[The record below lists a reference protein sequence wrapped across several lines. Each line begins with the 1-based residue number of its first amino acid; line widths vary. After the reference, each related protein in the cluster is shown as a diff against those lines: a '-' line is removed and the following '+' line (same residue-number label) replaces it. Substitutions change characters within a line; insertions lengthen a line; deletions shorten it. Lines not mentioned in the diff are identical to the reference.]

1 MTWTRAQAQ
10 ILLEPK
16 LRNIWND
23 AWESYPLEYVR
34 FVNISSSRKAQETDA
49 KMTGLGSMQD
59 KTEGGAV
66 TYGDPISPVTKV
78 YTHTGNG
85 LAYRVTDEMQRHELY
100 GQVAKLERSLIQS
113 AIDRQETDAANIL
126 NNGFSTSFTG
136 FVAGESL
143 FSTSHA
149 RLDGGTAQ
157 ANRPST
163 DVSLGVTALQ
173 NALIQFHLWK
183 NDRGRPARFIPNL
196 LIIHPNDLMT
206 ARELLGSEFKPG
218 TSNNEINAIK
228 EDNLSF
234 MVSHYVTDTN
244 AWFLL
249 AREHDLNFIWDKKP
263 TTSMDDDFD
272 TDDIRRKLVQWYS
285 TGFGAWQGTYG
296 SSGTT

>member
-1 MTWTRAQAQ
+1 MTVTRAQFQ

-16 LRNIWND
+16 LRNIWN
-23 AWESYPLEYVR
+23 ESWPPRPLEYTQI
-34 FVNISSSRKAQETDA
+34 VNVSSSRKAQETDY

-59 KTEGGAV
+59 KTEGGNI
-66 TYGDPISPVTKV
+66 TYGDPISGGTKV

-85 LAYRVTDEMQRHELY
+85 LGYRVTAEMIRHELY
-100 GQVAKLERSLIQS
+100 GQISKLERSLMRS
-113 AIDRQETDAANIL
+113 AVDRQETDAANIL
-126 NNGFSTSFTG
+126 NNGFNTAFAG
-136 FVAGESL
+136 FVSGESL

-173 NALIQFHLWK
+173 NAIVQFHTWK
-183 NDRGRPARFIPNL
+183 DDRGRPFLSVPKK

-218 TSNNEINAIK
+218 TSNNEINALK
-228 EDNLSF
+228 EDGLSY
-234 MVSHYVTDTN
+234 MVSHYVTDSN

-249 AREHDLNFIWDKKP
+249 GDNHDLNFIWDQRP
-263 TTSMDDDFD
+263 TLEMEEDFD
-272 TDDIRRKLVQWYS
+272 TKDIKRTLVQWFS
-285 TGFGAWQGTYG
+285 TGHGEWRACYA
-296 SSGTT
+296 SSGVN

>member
-1 MTWTRAQAQ
+1 MTVTRAQFQ

-16 LRNIWND
+16 LRNIWN
-23 AWESYPLEYVR
+23 ESWPPRPLEYPR
-34 FVNISSSRKAQETDA
+34 FVNISSSKKAQETDF
-49 KMTGLGSMQD
+49 KMTGLGAMQD

-66 TYGDPISPVTKV
+66 TYGDPIPGATKV

-100 GQVAKLERSLIQS
+100 GQISKLERSLMRS
-113 AIDRQETDAANIL
+113 AVDRQETDAANVL
-126 NNGFSTSFTG
+126 NNGFNSAYAG
-136 FVAGESL
+136 FVAEAL
-143 FSTSHA
+143 FATSHA

-163 DVSLGVTALQ
+163 DISLGVTALQ
-173 NALIQFHLWK
+173 NAIIQFHLWK
-183 NDRGRPARFIPNL
+183 DDRGRPFLSVPRL
-196 LIIHPNDLMT
+196 LVIHPNDLMT

-218 TSNNEINAIK
+218 TSNNEINALR
-228 EDNLSF
+228 EEGLSY

-249 AREHDLNFIWDKKP
+249 GDNHDLNFIWDKKP

-272 TDDIRRKLVQWYS
+272 TDDIKRKLIQWYS
-285 TGFGAWQGTYG
+285 TGYGEWRGSFG
-296 SSGTT
+296 SSGT